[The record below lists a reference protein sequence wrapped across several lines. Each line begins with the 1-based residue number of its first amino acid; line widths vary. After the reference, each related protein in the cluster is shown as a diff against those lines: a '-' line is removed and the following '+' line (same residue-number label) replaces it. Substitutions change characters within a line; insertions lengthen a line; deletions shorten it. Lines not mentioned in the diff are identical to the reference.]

1 MLSRVAA
8 VTAPRTHNR
17 LRVTGSSGRRR
28 EGRESEPQRPNMS
41 RHHLYS
47 AVLLLLVVMVMC
59 HSIGGAAEA
68 EAAASC
74 PGSSSGKYFVW
85 RDKEEGDVV
94 SVLYG
99 PSLVEMNGAVFAVA
113 GAQSTKNDGKSFTG
127 IASELL
133 ELCDEKRK
141 PLEKTK
147 LKTQV
152 LEECSSEE
160 DGNCA
165 SRVAAQA
172 DSQSQTR
179 VFLSRPTTVVN
190 GSDIYMLAGVYVRDN
205 VVSCRGVADA
215 KSYELLLVKG
225 NVSVEKSNN
234 RVYWNDT
241 YVIPWNPDDE
251 QPKKL
256 SGLMGGGG
264 SGVRMEDG
272 TLVFPLEGTN
282 TKEGDTEN
290 EEKNSNVS
298 LLIYSLKDTTNWTLS
313 KGMSADGCSDP
324 SVVKWE
330 KDKLMMMTACAD
342 GRRRVYEIGDKGES
356 WTEALGT
363 LSRVWGNKQKRHEK
377 GVGSGLITATIVERK
392 V

>member
-1 MLSRVAA
+1 MHSRVAA
-8 VTAPRTHNR
+8 VTALRTHNR

-28 EGRESEPQRPNMS
+28 REGRESERQRPNMS
-41 RHHLYS
+41 RHHFYS

-85 RDKEEGDVV
+85 RDKEEGNAV
-94 SVLYG
+94 SFLYG

-113 GAQSTKNDGKSFTG
+113 GAQGTKDERSLTG
-127 IASELL
+127 IASKLLMSSNENPKQEL
-133 ELCDEKRK
+133 D
-141 PLEKTK
+141 TNQ

-165 SRVAAQA
+165 SRE
-172 DSQSQTR
+172 DSEAGPQSETK
-179 VFLSRPTTVVN
+179 VLLSRPTTVVN
-190 GSDIYMLAGVYVRDN
+190 GSDIYMLAGVYVN
-205 VVSCRGVADA
+205 KNLASCQGAADA

-225 NVSVEKSNN
+225 NVSNGGNKN

-272 TLVFPLEGTN
+272 TLVFPLEGKKN
-282 TKEGDTEN
+282 GDTEN
-290 EEKNSNVS
+290 EGKNSNVS
-298 LLIYSLKDTTNWTLS
+298 LLIYSLKDTTNWTVS

-324 SVVKWE
+324 SVVEWE
-330 KDKLMMMTACAD
+330 KDKLLMMTACAD
-342 GRRRVYEIGDKGES
+342 
-356 WTEALGT
+356 
-363 LSRVWGNKQKRHEK
+363 
-377 GVGSGLITATIVERK
+377 
-392 V
+392 